1 LKITFLGT
9 GTSQGIPIICCDCK
23 VCHSKNPKDQRLRTS
38 IYIQNEEQ
46 SILID
51 IGPDF
56 RQQMLTNG
64 FQKVDAVL
72 LTHQHADH
80 TAGIDDIRPI
90 YFNQRAEIPFYGEK
104 MVLED
109 LKVRFGYIFGEN
121 DYPGIPEVG
130 LHEIYAGKEFDIGN
144 TRILPLRIWHG
155 QLPIIAF
162 KIGSLAYITDAKK
175 IDQEVIQQLYGVD
188 CLVINALRYKEHHS
202 HLNMEECLQI
212 IKLINPKITYIIH
225 LSHQMGLHSEIESTL
240 PDQVY
245 LAYDGLSIDG
255 L

>member
-23 VCHSKNPKDQRLRTS
+23 VCNSKDPKDHRLRTS
-38 IYIQNEEQ
+38 IYIQLDDQ

-56 RQQMLTNG
+56 RQQMLRNG
-64 FQKVDAVL
+64 FQRVDAVL

-90 YFNQRAEIPFYGEK
+90 YFNQREEIPFYGEK
-104 MVLED
+104 LVLDD
-109 LKVRFGYIFGEN
+109 LKIRFGYIFGEN

-130 LHEIYAGKEFDIGN
+130 LHEIFAGQEFAIGN
-144 TRILPLRIWHG
+144 CKILPLRIWHG
-155 QLPIIAF
+155 KLPIVSF
-162 KIGSLAYITDAKK
+162 KIGPLAYITDAK
-175 IDQEVIQQLYGVD
+175 ILEQEVINQLYGVD
-188 CLVINALRYKEHHS
+188 CLVINALRHKEHHS
-202 HLNMEECLQI
+202 HLNLEECLDL
-212 IKLINPKITYIIH
+212 IKQINPKRSYIIH

-240 PDQVY
+240 PNQVF
-245 LAYDGLSIDG
+245 LAYDGLSLDLI
-255 L
+255 